1 MKFTLSWLKEH
12 LDTKADARAI
22 ADKLT
27 SIGLEVE
34 SVEDVGA
41 RLRDFTVAQI
51 VSAEKHPNADKL
63 RLCMVDA
70 GDENPLQIVCG
81 APNARAGIKVVL
93 ARPGTVIPASGEAL
107 KIGTIRGVE
116 SRAMMCSARELLL
129 GEDHD
134 GIIELAAEAMV
145 GAPAAAALGLTD
157 PVFDV
162 SITPNR
168 GDATSVWGIARD
180 LAAAGLGTLKTR
192 RIEPVAGRFPSP
204 KKITLDFTPQ
214 NKNACPLFA
223 GRLIRNVKNGPSPKW
238 VQDRLKA
245 VGMKPISALVDAT
258 NLIAQDRGRPLH
270 VFDADKL
277 SGNLHARMAHE
288 HEQVLALDGKTYV
301 LDGETVVIADDSFA
315 RGIAGIMGGEDTG
328 CSLETTNVF
337 IESAWFD
344 PVRVAR
350 AGRKLA
356 IISDARYRFER
367 GVDPQFVLPG
377 LELCTQLILEWCGGE
392 PADVAIAGE
401 LPPPHKQ
408 IDFDPGLVEGLGGV
422 QIDKGESIRILCRL
436 GFTVLEH
443 GDVWHVTPPSYR
455 RDIDG
460 PADLVEEIVRI
471 HGLADV
477 PAAAL
482 DRAHAVA
489 KPVLTHAQR
498 RARAVRRTLAA
509 RGFNECVS
517 FSFIARDKAKLFG
530 GGDEARQLSNP
541 IASDLDALRPSPL
554 PSLLAAAARNAA
566 RGLADLNL
574 FEIGPAFRSGT
585 PEDQSNNA
593 AGIIAGAGVRDWS
606 KSGHA
611 ADAYDAKAAMLAG
624 LEAAMGGPMTAPV
637 TPGAPSW
644 FHPGRSGTVALG
656 PKQIAWF
663 GELHPKILAAFD
675 LKLPVAAF
683 EIDLDAIPESKSRK
697 GRATFSPSPFQAIE
711 RDFAFVVDA
720 QVPAGEIVK
729 AARLADRNL
738 IESVSVFDV
747 YAGKGMA
754 EGKKSIAIAV
764 RIQPRDKTLT
774 EAEIDALAQTLV
786 AAVAKATNASLRS

>member
-12 LDTKADARAI
+12 LDTTADVQTI

-34 SVEDVGA
+34 SVEDAGA
-41 RLRDFTVAQI
+41 RLKDFTVAEI

-63 RLCMVDA
+63 RLCMVNT
-70 GDENPLQIVCG
+70 GDKEPLQIVCG

-116 SRAMMCSARELLL
+116 SRGMMCSARELLL

-134 GIIELAAEAMV
+134 GIIELAADAAV
-145 GAPAAAALGLTD
+145 GSPAAPALGLTD
-157 PVFDV
+157 PVLDV

-168 GDATSVWGIARD
+168 GDAASVFGIARD
-180 LAAAGLGTLKTR
+180 LAAAGLGTLKTKKV
-192 RIEPVAGRFPSP
+192 EPVAGRFPSP
-204 KKITLDFTPQ
+204 KRISLDFTPE
-214 NKNACPLFA
+214 NKDACPVFA
-223 GRLIRNVKNGPSPKW
+223 GRLIRNVKNGSAPKW
-238 VQDRLKA
+238 VQERLKS
-245 VGMKPISALVDAT
+245 VGMKSISALVDAT

-277 SGNLHARMAHE
+277 SGNMHARMAKSGE
-288 HEQVLALDGKTYV
+288 KVLALDGETYI
-301 LDGETVVIADDSFA
+301 LDSDTVVIADDAAA
-315 RGIAGIMGGEDTG
+315 RGIAGIMGGEDSG

-350 AGRKLA
+350 AGRKLG

-377 LELCTQLILEWCGGE
+377 LELCTKLILEWCGGE
-392 PADVAIAGE
+392 ASDVVIAGE
-401 LPPPHKQ
+401 LPPNHKH
-408 IDFDPGLVEGLGGV
+408 IDFDPALVEGLGGV
-422 QIDKGESIRILCRL
+422 QIDRSESLRILCRL

-443 GDVWHVTPPSYR
+443 GDVWHVTPPSFR

-477 PAAAL
+477 PSAPL
-482 DRAHAVA
+482 ERLHAVA
-489 KPVLTHAQR
+489 KPVLTSAQR
-498 RARAVRRTLAA
+498 RSRAVRRTLAA

-517 FSFIARDKAKLFG
+517 FSFIARDQAKLFG
-530 GGDEARQLSNP
+530 GGDDARQLSNP
-541 IASDLDALRPSPL
+541 IASDLDALRPSSL
-554 PSLLAAAARNAA
+554 PALLAAAARNAA
-566 RGLADLNL
+566 RGLTDFAL
-574 FEIGPAFRSGT
+574 FEIGPAFRSGM
-585 PEDQSNNA
+585 PEDQSTNA
-593 AGIIAGAGVRDWS
+593 AGIIVGAGVRDWS

-611 ADAYDAKAAMLAG
+611 ADVFDAKAAMLAG
-624 LEAAMGGPMTAPV
+624 LEAATGGPMTAPV
-637 TPGAPSW
+637 TAGAPGW

-663 GELHPKILAAFD
+663 GELHPRILATFD
-675 LKLPVAAF
+675 LKLPVAGF
-683 EIDLDAIPESKSRK
+683 EINLDAIPEPKSRK
-697 GRATFSPSPFQAIE
+697 GRAVFSPSPYQAIE
-711 RDFAFVVDA
+711 RDFAFVVDVKVA
-720 QVPAGEIVK
+720 AGEIVK
-729 AARLADRNL
+729 AAKLADRNL

-747 YAGKGMA
+747 YEGKNVG
-754 EGKKSIAIAV
+754 EGKKSIAVAV
-764 RIQPRDKTLT
+764 RIQPKDKTLT
-774 EAEIDALAQTLV
+774 EAEIEALAQKLV
-786 AAVAKATNASLRS
+786 AGVTKATGASLRS